1 MADYR
6 KLLSGAIAKS
16 AKGVSKGEIEG
27 MLETPPNPEFGDL
40 AFPCFKLAAVY
51 KKAPAEIAEGLVN
64 EIKLP
69 GEFEK
74 MELAGG
80 YVNFY
85 LNKGGLGKEVV
96 GEILKQKGNYGAW
109 GKRKEKIVTEFCHA
123 NTHKAFHIG
132 HVRNIALGESVSRI
146 LEFNGYKIYRT
157 NYQGDVG
164 PHVSKCLWGI
174 MENLGGKEP
183 KDGKGIWLGGVY
195 ATASGKVKGNEELEQ
210 EMRDLTKKLF
220 GGKDKKLQALWK
232 KTRKWSLDYFGKI
245 YKDFGVKFDRLYFE
259 SEMEKRGQD
268 IANKLLKKGV
278 AEKSE
283 NAIIMDLKKYGLGVF
298 IILKSDNM
306 PLYSTKDL
314 ALAEMK
320 FKEFKVD
327 RSLHIV
333 GAEQNFYFKQLIK
346 TLDLAGFKE
355 AKKTKHISYALVVL
369 EEGKMAS
376 REGKVITYNELM
388 ENMMEQVVKEVK
400 GRHRGWSDKRVN
412 ENSKAI
418 SLAAIK
424 FSMLNRDNN
433 KEIVFNWKRA
443 LALEGETGPYLQYS
457 YARARSIL
465 RKVKNS
471 GKGDYSLLT
480 EDMEKNLVSHLGKFP
495 SVCNYSA
502 EHVSSLPLCQHLLQ
516 MSAAF
521 NSFYHEIPV
530 LKAEKEFRN
539 ARLGL
544 VKAFSQAMKNG
555 MELLGIP
562 VLEEM

>member
-16 AKGVSKGEIEG
+16 AKGISRGEIEE
-27 MLETPPNPEFGDL
+27 MLEVPPNPELGDL

-51 KKAPAEIAEGLVN
+51 KKAPAEIAQELVN
-64 EIKLP
+64 GIKLP
-69 GEFEK
+69 VEFEK

-80 YVNFY
+80 YLNFY
-85 LNKGGLGKEVV
+85 LNKGSLGKEVI
-96 GEILKQKGNYGAW
+96 GEILKQKEKYGSSP
-109 GKRKEKIVTEFCHA
+109 KKKEKIVTEFCHA

-132 HVRNIALGESVSRI
+132 HVRNISLGAAISRI

-164 PHVSKCLWGI
+164 PHVSKCLWGY
-174 MENLGGKEP
+174 MNGLGGNEP
-183 KDGKGIWLGGVY
+183 KEGKGIWLGKIY
-195 ATASGKVKGNEELEQ
+195 ATASGKVKGNEELGQ

-220 GGKDKKLQALWK
+220 EGKDKKLQALWK
-232 KTRKWSLDYFGKI
+232 KTRKWSLDYFMGI
-245 YKDFGVKFDRLYFE
+245 YRDFGVKFDRLYFE
-259 SEMEKRGQD
+259 SEMEKRGQE
-268 IANKLLKKGV
+268 IAKGLLKKGV
-278 AEKSE
+278 AEESE
-283 NAIIMDLKKYGLGVF
+283 NAIIMDLKKYGLGVLV
-298 IILKSDNM
+298 ILKSDDM

-320 FKEFKVD
+320 FREFKPD

-333 GAEQNFYFKQLIK
+333 GAEQDFYFRQLIK
-346 TLDLAGFKE
+346 TLNLAGFKE
-355 AKKTKHISYALVVL
+355 AKKTRHISYALVVL

-388 ENMMEQVVKEVK
+388 ENMMEQVVREVGERHK
-400 GRHRGWSDKRVN
+400 GWNAKRIN
-412 ENSKAI
+412 GNAKAI

-465 RKVKNS
+465 RKVKDS

-480 EDMEKNLVSHLGKFP
+480 EGMEKNLVSHLGKFP
-495 SVCNYSA
+495 AICDYSA
-502 EHVSSLPLCQHLLQ
+502 EHVSPLPLCQHLLQ
-516 MSAAF
+516 MGAAF
-521 NSFYHEIPV
+521 NSFYHELPV
-530 LKAEKEFRN
+530 LKAEKKFRN
-539 ARLGL
+539 ARIGL
-544 VKAFSQAMKNG
+544 VRAFSHAMKNG